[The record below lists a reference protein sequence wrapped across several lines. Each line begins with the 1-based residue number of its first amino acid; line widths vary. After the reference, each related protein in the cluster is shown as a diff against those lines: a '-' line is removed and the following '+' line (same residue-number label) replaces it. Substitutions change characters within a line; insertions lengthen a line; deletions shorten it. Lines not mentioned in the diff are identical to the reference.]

1 MKWQDRITVNSQVC
15 HGKACIR
22 GTRVMV
28 SVILDN
34 LADGASRDELLA
46 NYPSLVN
53 EDIDAGIAYAAELTR
68 ERVVPIPTASIP

>member
-1 MKWQDRITVNSQVC
+1 MKWQDRITVDPQVC
-15 HGKACIR
+15 HGKACIL

-34 LADGASRDELLA
+34 LADGTSRVELLA

-53 EDIDAGIAYAAELTR
+53 EDIDAAIAYAAELVR
-68 ERVVPIPTASIP
+68 ERVVPLPSGAA